1 MKHYIIDGN
10 NLIGKIKSLN
20 QLQKKNKQHSREKLA
35 FLLSRY
41 FNKKN
46 TPVSLHFDGFEN
58 DAIKA
63 SGIKI
68 IYSGSLT
75 ADEKIKHEIERS
87 ENPKN
92 NILVT
97 SDSNLAEFGR
107 VCSCQVLKSEE
118 FAKQINS
125 ENSVNE
131 EQAKIDAINS
141 TEEFKKLFG
150 IKFIDKSE
158 LKGG

>member
-20 QLQKKNKQHSREKLA
+20 QIQKKNKRPSREKLA
-35 FLLSRY
+35 FLLGRY
-41 FNKKN
+41 FAKRKN
-46 TPVSLHFDGFEN
+46 SINLHFDGFEN
-58 DAIKA
+58 DAIKV

-68 IYSGSLT
+68 IYSGSIS

-87 ENPKN
+87 NNPK
-92 NILVT
+92 IITLVT

-107 VCSCQVLKSEE
+107 VCSCQVIKSEE

-125 ENSVNE
+125 ENYVDE
-131 EQAKIDAINS
+131 EQAKIDSINS

-150 IKFIDKSE
+150 IKLTDKTE
-158 LKGG
+158 LK

>member
-1 MKHYIIDGN
+1 VKHYIIDGN
-10 NLIGKIKSLN
+10 NLIGKVKSLN

-41 FNKKN
+41 FIKKN
-46 TPVSLHFDGFEN
+46 TSVSLHFDGFEN
-58 DAIKA
+58 DALKV

-87 ENPKN
+87 KNPRN
-92 NILVT
+92 IILVT
-97 SDSNLAEFGR
+97 SDANLAEFGR
-107 VCSCQVLKSEE
+107 VCSCQLIKSEE
-118 FAKQINS
+118 FAKQLFS
-125 ENSVNE
+125 LSSADE
-131 EQAKIDAINS
+131 EKAKIDTINN

-150 IKFIDKSE
+150 IKFADTTPK
-158 LKGG
+158 